1 MTSELKLDEGSDA
14 VVVQG
19 GMKVAFNA
27 SGITVNVQGATITVD
42 KNGTV
47 AMQTAAND
55 TAATATPEIGAVA
68 LAGDHKGEIYGGILP
83 SDKKP
88 IWFLAV
94 QWFFS
99 FTPTAPVSDAQIRA
113 TQSAIRT
120 NPEYRRGILE
130 RFSEDFL
137 KMIPNRW
144 RIYCLTPVPDSTL
157 MWSHYGENHRGV
169 CLEFSVDDPI
179 FGFAQ
184 EVTYLS
190 SYPQWAPH
198 SLMSTDQPPVLL
210 TKSDDWEY
218 EREYRIIG
226 LAEGVSRPVGLQHPL
241 KVSDNFLR
249 LGKGALQAVI
259 AGCEADHEKIR
270 ATVQGIDP
278 SLMVKRAVRMRSKYR
293 LEIVE

>member
-1 MTSELKLDEGSDA
+1 MSRTARAVGIQRLYHYEPFNPDYLTDLLANNRIHCSDLAALNDPWDCRPWFDASALDDSKAIEEL
-14 VVVQG
+14 
-19 GMKVAFNA
+19 
-27 SGITVNVQGATITVD
+27 I
-42 KNGTV
+42 
-47 AMQTAAND
+47 
-55 TAATATPEIGAVA
+55 
-68 LAGDHKGEIYGGILP
+68 
-83 SDKKP
+83 
-88 IWFLAV
+88 

-99 FTPTAPVSDAQIRA
+99 FTPIAPVSDAQIRA

-120 NPEYRRGILE
+120 NPEHRRGSLE

-137 KMIPNRW
+137 KMIRNRW
-144 RIYCLTPVPDSTL
+144 RIYCLTPIPHSTL
-157 MWSHYGENHRGV
+157 MWSHYADNHRGV

-218 EREYRIIG
+218 EREYRITG

-241 KVSDNFLR
+241 MLSDNFLR

-259 AGCEADHEKIR
+259 AGCEADHEKIW